1 VYPRATSLAAR
12 GVVELESLVSRRAA
26 LDEAADAFTSAADR
40 TGLKV
45 IIEPQRHGSAGSSH
59 R

>member
-1 VYPRATSLAAR
+1 VD
-12 GVVELESLVSRRAA
+12 LESLVSMRAA
-26 LDEAADAFTSAADR
+26 LTEAADAFTSAADR

-45 IIEPQRHGSAGSSH
+45 IIEPR